1 LYTIDVSSLSETK
14 EIFENVKNLIECAT
28 FTDANNQLF
37 FIHNESF
44 YNNNIKKFN
53 NCHHIPVVNEVDYDF
68 IPEFESQFQLGSGLI
83 KPNVQP
89 ISFDLKD
96 IPKFDKNEFKVE
108 RDTKIDNEKGR
119 DSDQKLEIN
128 DKIDKDSL
136 IDEFIIEDLTKNKP
150 SQNIDIN
157 SVVNKPIS

>member
-1 LYTIDVSSLSETK
+1 MSTLSETK
-14 EIFENVKNLIECAT
+14 EIYEIVKNLIECAT
-28 FTDANNQLF
+28 FTDANGELF
-37 FIHNESF
+37 VIHNESF
-44 YNNNIKKFN
+44 YNDKIKKCKN
-53 NCHHIPVVNEVDYDF
+53 QSLERVPAVNEVDYDF

-108 RDTKIDNEKGR
+108 KETHKYSKESGQKLDINEK
-119 DSDQKLEIN
+119 L
-128 DKIDKDSL
+128 DKDSL

-150 SQNIDIN
+150 TQNIDIN